1 MASRFGKLLKSH
13 REELGLNQRELAREL
28 GAQGYGDY
36 KSAAVSRWEAGTRK
50 PPIDVIES
58 LEDIYGLS
66 RGVLL
71 QAAGYGSLTH
81 QGEVGQKGDE
91 QQAQD
96 TRIVQL
102 ARQFKIEV
110 KDLSLAHGPVE
121 PPLKRMAAPG
131 LYDLWLE
138 GKLGTVCYKYE
149 RNSDGQVVI
158 HCPVEYEPGFA
169 FLRKLLHKARVWQH
183 YGEWQEMAKLL
194 VLRIGDRTARSYN
207 RDQPRLS
214 PVPGREMPVQ
224 DVRVQ
229 LNRLA
234 VTLEQ
239 GIDKALA
246 EIGGPAG
253 AWL

>member
-1 MASRFGKLLKSH
+1 MTSGFGELLGKH
-13 REELGLNQRELAREL
+13 RREHGLTQQALAKDLHEE
-28 GAQGYGDY
+28 GYATYG
-36 KSAAVSRWEAGTRK
+36 KSAISKWENGSKK
-50 PPIDVIES
+50 PPIEVIEA
-58 LEDIYGLS
+58 LEDIFELS

-81 QGEVGQKGDE
+81 QGEVEQKGDE

-96 TRIVQL
+96 TRIVRL

-194 VLRIGDRTARSYN
+194 VLRIGDRPARSYN

-246 EIGGPAG
+246 EGGG
-253 AWL
+253 